1 MPKAY
6 QMTIK
11 KIYIP
16 FFSVIIIL
24 LASFSAYADFYK
36 YTDENGVV
44 HITNVPRAG
53 YSWMMREKRTEAPA
67 RPDRRA
73 EKKRLDEMIY
83 ISAARHGIDPA
94 LVMAVV
100 RAESDYDSMAVS
112 AVGARGLMQLMPE
125 TARRMGVVDIH
136 DPEDNIEG
144 GIRYLSRLLEKFEW
158 KVPLALAA
166 YNAGEKAVE
175 RHKGVP
181 PYAETQDFVRKVL
194 GYYRDYRGGR

>member
-1 MPKAY
+1 MA
-6 QMTIK
+6 IK

-24 LASFSAYADFYK
+24 LASLSAYADFYRH
-36 YTDENGVV
+36 TDENGVV

-53 YSWMMREKRTEAPA
+53 YSWMMAEKRTEAPA

-83 ISAARHGIDPA
+83 LSAARHGIDPA

-100 RAESDYDSMAVS
+100 RAESDYDSRAVS

-125 TARRMGVVDIH
+125 TARLMGVVDIH

-194 GYYRDYRGGR
+194 DYYRVYRGSR